1 MLVGPAVRRVA
12 IIGGLR
18 IPFAR
23 AYTAYAS
30 ASNQDML
37 TAALRGVVER
47 FKLQGERLGDVAAGA
62 VIKHSKDYNL
72 VRESVLSSGLD
83 PQTPGLDMQR
93 ACGTGLEAA
102 IDIGNKIALGQIE
115 VGIAGGVDSISD
127 APIVYPHSYQQLL
140 LRSYRARG
148 AWGRVSPWLDLRPK
162 HFKPVLPA
170 VIEPR
175 TGLSMGQSTEI
186 MAKRWQI
193 SRTDQDL
200 LAYDSHL
207 KAAAAWRSGFYD
219 DLVIE
224 YLGLKS
230 DNNVRADTSLDKL
243 GKLHPSFAA
252 DGTLTAGN
260 STPLTD
266 GASAVLL
273 ATPEWAARRNLPV
286 LAYLRYGKAW
296 AVDFASGK
304 EGLLM
309 APAYAVPAMLRDAGI
324 TLQEFDYYEIHEAF
338 AAQVLCTLKAWESAD
353 YCRHVLGLPA
363 PLGSID
369 RSRLNIKGGSVAL
382 GHPFAAT
389 GTRIVATLAKLLAA
403 DANAKRGLVSVC
415 TAGGMGVTAIIE
427 RDMARRQ
434 RQAFGKTLSSDHR
447 RGACRVWLGSA
458 RGGPRGFQQGA

>member
-12 IIGGLR
+12 IVGGLR

-23 AYTAYAS
+23 SYGAYAT

-37 TAALRGVVER
+37 TAVLRGLVER

-62 VIKHSKDYNL
+62 VIKHTKDYNL

-83 PQTPGLDMQR
+83 PQTPGLDLQR

-115 VGIAGGVDSISD
+115 AGIAGGVDSISD
-127 APIVYPHSYQQLL
+127 APIVYPRSYQQLL
-140 LRSYRARG
+140 LRSHRARG
-148 AWGRVSPWLDLRPK
+148 AWERLSPWLQLRPK
-162 HFKPVLPA
+162 DFKPVAPA
-170 VIEPR
+170 VVEPR
-175 TGLSMGQSTEI
+175 TGLSMGQSTEV

-193 SRTDQDL
+193 SRTEQDL

-207 KAAAAWRSGFYD
+207 KAATAWRAGFYD

-224 YLGLKS
+224 YLGLES

-243 GKLHPSFAA
+243 GKLKPSFAA

-266 GASAVLL
+266 GASGVLL
-273 ATPEWAARRNLPV
+273 ATPEWAAKRNLPV

-309 APAYAVPAMLRDAGI
+309 APAYAVPAMLRDAGL
-324 TLQEFDYYEIHEAF
+324 TLQDFDYYEIHEAF

-353 YCRHVLGLPA
+353 YCRHALGLPA
-363 PLGSID
+363 ALGAID
-369 RSRLNIKGGSVAL
+369 RARLNVKGGSVAL

-389 GTRIVATLAKLLAA
+389 GTRIVASLAKLLAG

-427 RDMARRQ
+427 R
-434 RQAFGKTLSSDHR
+434 
-447 RGACRVWLGSA
+447 
-458 RGGPRGFQQGA
+458 

>member
-12 IIGGLR
+12 IVGGLR

-23 AYTAYAS
+23 AYTAYAA

-37 TAALRGVVER
+37 TAALRAVVER
-47 FKLQGERLGDVAAGA
+47 FKLQGERLGDVVAGA
-62 VIKHSKDYNL
+62 VIKHTRDYNL

-102 IDIGNKIALGQIE
+102 IDVGNKIALGQIE
-115 VGIAGGVDSISD
+115 AGIAGGVDSVSD
-127 APIVYPHSYQQLL
+127 APIVYPRSYQQLL
-140 LRSYRARG
+140 LRSYRGRG
-148 AWGRVSPWLDLRPK
+148 AWQRLAPWFDLRPK
-162 HFKPVLPA
+162 DFKPVAPA
-170 VIEPR
+170 VVEPR

-193 SRTDQDL
+193 SRSEQDL

-207 KAAAAWRSGFYD
+207 KAAAAWRAGFYD

-230 DNNVRADTSLDKL
+230 DNNIRGDTSLDKL
-243 GKLHPSFAA
+243 GKLKPSFAA

-273 ATPEWAARRNLPV
+273 AAPEWAARRNLPV

-309 APAYAVPAMLRDAGI
+309 APAYAVPAMLRDAGL

-369 RSRLNIKGGSVAL
+369 RGKLNIKGGSVAL

-389 GTRIVATLAKLLAA
+389 GTRIVASLAKILAG
-403 DANAKRGLVSVC
+403 DASAKRGLVSVC

-427 RDMARRQ
+427 R
-434 RQAFGKTLSSDHR
+434 
-447 RGACRVWLGSA
+447 
-458 RGGPRGFQQGA
+458 